1 MLLSVSYSFIV
12 LLTKRIYHTLLLI
25 KDDNKCLCAYHTEAD
40 FPQTRWCLVKRI
52 KEITR
57 LHH

>member
-1 MLLSVSYSFIV
+1 MLSMSYSFGV

-25 KDDNKCLCAYHTEAD
+25 KRDNKCLNAYYTDAD